1 MTNPAKT
8 TTPNTSDT
16 HPHTDLSSTGQPDT
30 GPAKLVA
37 SQKTLSFW
45 QTLSSVLYAML
56 GVQGRKNA
64 QASLEEGHIGM
75 FIFVGLLVVGCFIL
89 IVALVAYIAISSGW

>member
-1 MTNPAKT
+1 MNTADNSAPPNPSEKPAKR
-8 TTPNTSDT
+8 
-16 HPHTDLSSTGQPDT
+16 
-30 GPAKLVA
+30 
-37 SQKTLSFW
+37 TLSFW

-64 QASLEEGHIGM
+64 QASLEEGRIGM

-89 IVALVAYIAISSGW
+89 IVSLVVYLAISSG

>member
-1 MTNPAKT
+1 MNHPNNTPNSDTSDPGSRDTTPPKT
-8 TTPNTSDT
+8 TLT
-16 HPHTDLSSTGQPDT
+16 
-30 GPAKLVA
+30 
-37 SQKTLSFW
+37 FW
-45 QTLSSVLYAML
+45 QTLSSVLYALL

-89 IVALVAYIAISSGW
+89 IVALVTYLAISSS